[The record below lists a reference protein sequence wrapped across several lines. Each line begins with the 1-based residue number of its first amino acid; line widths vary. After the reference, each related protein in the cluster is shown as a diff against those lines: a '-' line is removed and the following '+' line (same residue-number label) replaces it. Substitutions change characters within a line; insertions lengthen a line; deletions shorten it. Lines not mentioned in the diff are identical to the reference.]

1 MSINIDHSRDSI
13 SASNTANILTI
24 AGTGALAI
32 PVGNTSQRPQQT
44 IPGQLRFNTTT
55 QGMEVSD
62 GSNWSDLTGSD
73 LDKDTYI
80 KYETSTG
87 SDEDT
92 IYFYNANTLS
102 ATLDS
107 TAFDTNKITVVDVEV
122 SNTLDVT
129 VTATLASASVTDL
142 TDTRIVYAGASG
154 ELQDS
159 ANLTFDG
166 TTLSS
171 TFAGDLTGDV
181 TGNLTGDVTGN
192 VTGDVTGNIFLNDS
206 HKIKLGDG
214 PDLEIYHNG
223 TDSFID
229 DVGAG
234 SIFIRSGTI
243 YLQNAAGT
251 KTSIQT
257 NAGAGQTLYFNN
269 SPKFETTTNGVTI
282 TGSIT
287 GDLIGDITAGTITD
301 GTLTIS
307 SGSITGA
314 TAITASNTI
323 TANTFTDSVLSI
335 TNGNI
340 TSATTV
346 TSDTITGTTITD
358 GTLSIANG
366 IITDAVDATFSG
378 DISVGGD
385 VTISG
390 DLTVQ
395 GTTTTVNSTTT
406 SIVDPIMFIGGN
418 ADGTPLTVDD
428 NKDRGV
434 AFEYH
439 NGTSAKTGFFGW
451 DDSAEKFTM
460 IADATITSDVASGS
474 VGNFIL
480 NDLDSSTINVET
492 INVST
497 EAYIIDPNNVDP
509 DKRIATAI
517 VTSSTVPTSGVKEG
531 DLWVDS
537 DSLNLYMYS
546 NSVWVPLSPG
556 IASSVNTNV
565 LGLTDLS
572 VTVNSVG
579 TANLTYDNTTGIFSF
594 TPPDLSSYATQAGLT
609 TLTNSFNTHV
619 ASLSAVALSGDYG
632 DLLNKPTLSTV
643 ANTGDYGDL
652 LNAPSVPVNL
662 ADLSNIDNSNPGNGQ
677 VLKYNGTTGK
687 WQPATDNTSTAT
699 GGVLGFG
706 DLTVSVQ
713 APDTVNH
720 PNGTLTYSGTGITKG
735 QFSFVPVN
743 TSLFAKKQNAD
754 GVTIEFGDAQ
764 DTKISYIR
772 SSNVLDIELEQNATG
787 IQVTDN
793 GTPVFELSKTGNL
806 EVTGDFIGTGSIA
819 SVTTTVPSSNTDTGT
834 KGQIAY
840 DASYVYI
847 CVATNTWIRSAIDN
861 SF

>member
-13 SASNTANILTI
+13 SANNTANILTI

-32 PVGNTSQRPQQT
+32 PVGNSSQRPQQS

-55 QGMEVSD
+55 QGVEVSD
-62 GSNWSDLTGSD
+62 GSNWSDLNGSD

-80 KYETSTG
+80 KYETATG

-92 IYFYNANTLS
+92 IYFYTANALS

-107 TAFDTNKITVVDVEV
+107 TAFDTNKITVADVEI

-129 VTATLASASVTDL
+129 VSATLASARITDL
-142 TDTRIVYAGASG
+142 TDTRVVYTGISG

-171 TFAGDLTGDV
+171 TFAGDLTGNV
-181 TGNLTGDVTGN
+181 TGNVTGDVTGN
-192 VTGDVTGNIFLNDS
+192 VTGDVTGNV
-206 HKIKLGDG
+206 
-214 PDLEIYHNG
+214 NG
-223 TDSFID
+223 
-229 DVGAG
+229 
-234 SIFIRSGTI
+234 
-243 YLQNAAGT
+243 
-251 KTSIQT
+251 
-257 NAGAGQTLYFNN
+257 
-269 SPKFETTTNGVTI
+269 
-282 TGSIT
+282 
-287 GDLIGDITAGTITD
+287 GTITD
-301 GTLTIS
+301 GTLTIAN
-307 SGSITGA
+307 GSISGA
-314 TAITASNTI
+314 IGITASNTI
-323 TANTFTDSVLSI
+323 TANAFTDGVLTIS
-335 TNGNI
+335 NGNI
-340 TSATTV
+340 TGATVIATG
-346 TSDTITGTTITD
+346 TITGGTVTD
-358 GTLSIANG
+358 GTLSIVNG
-366 IITDAVDATFSG
+366 TISGAVDATFSG
-378 DISVGGD
+378 DLSVGGN
-385 VTISG
+385 VTVTG

-418 ADGTPLTVDD
+418 ADGTPLAVDD

-439 NGTSAKTGFFGW
+439 DGTSAKTGFFGW
-451 DDSAEKFTM
+451 DDSAQKFTM
-460 IADATITSDVASGS
+460 IPDATITNDVAIGN
-474 VGNFIL
+474 VGDFIVNEL
-480 NDLDSSTINVET
+480 ESTTINVET
-492 INVST
+492 INIST
-497 EAYIIDPNNVDP
+497 DAYIVDPNNVDP

-517 VTSSTVPTSGVKEG
+517 VSSSTVPTSGVKEG

-546 NSVWVPLSPG
+546 NSVWVPLVPG

-579 TANLTYDNTTGIFSF
+579 TANLTYDNTTGIFSY
-594 TPPDLSSYATQAGLT
+594 TPPDLSSYATQTGLT

-619 ASLSAVALSGDYG
+619 ASLSAVSISGNYG

-643 ANTGDYGDL
+643 ANTGDYNDL
-652 LNAPSVPVNL
+652 LNSPTIPVEL
-662 ADLSNIDNSNPGNGQ
+662 DDLSNVDNTVPGDGQ
-677 VLKYNGTTGK
+677 ILKYNGISGL
-687 WQPATDNTSTAT
+687 WQPATDNASTAT

-713 APDTVNH
+713 APDTANY
-720 PNGTLTYSGTGITKG
+720 PNGNLTYQGSGLSKG
-735 QFSFVPVN
+735 SFSFTPID
-743 TSLFAKKQNAD
+743 TTLFSKKQIAD
-754 GVTIEFGDAQ
+754 SVTLEFGNANDVKLFYNR
-764 DTKISYIR
+764 T
-772 SSNVLDIELEQNATG
+772 SNVLSVELEQNATG
-787 IQVTDN
+787 IQITNN
-793 GTPVFELSKTGNL
+793 GTPVVDITKTGNV
-806 EVTGDFIGTGSIA
+806 EVTGSFVGTGSI
-819 SVTTTVPSSNTDTGT
+819 SSITTTVPSSSTDTGI
-834 KGQIAY
+834 KGQVAY

>member
-1 MSINIDHSRDSI
+1 MAINFDHSRDTI
-13 SASNTANILTI
+13 NVTNTAKLLTI
-24 AGTGALAI
+24 AGNGALAI
-32 PVGNTSQRPQQT
+32 PVGNSSQRPQQS
-44 IPGQLRFNTTT
+44 IPGQLRFNITT
-55 QGMEVSD
+55 QGVEVSD
-62 GSNWSDLTGSD
+62 GNSWSDLNGSD

-80 KYETSTG
+80 KYETATG

-92 IYFYNANTLS
+92 IYFYTANALS

-107 TAFDTNKITVVDVEV
+107 TAFDTSKITVADVEV

-129 VTATLASASVTDL
+129 VSATLASASVTDL
-142 TDTRIVYAGASG
+142 TDTRVVYVGTSG

-171 TFAGDLTGDV
+171 TFAGDLTG
-181 TGNLTGDVTGN
+181 NVTGN
-192 VTGDVTGNIFLNDS
+192 VTGDVTGN
-206 HKIKLGDG
+206 
-214 PDLEIYHNG
+214 
-223 TDSFID
+223 
-229 DVGAG
+229 V
-234 SIFIRSGTI
+234 
-243 YLQNAAGT
+243 
-251 KTSIQT
+251 
-257 NAGAGQTLYFNN
+257 
-269 SPKFETTTNGVTI
+269 
-282 TGSIT
+282 T
-287 GDLIGDITAGTITD
+287 GDLTGNVNGGTITD

-307 SGSITGA
+307 SGSITSA

-323 TANTFTDSVLSI
+323 TANAFTDGVLTIS
-335 TNGNI
+335 NGNI
-340 TSATTV
+340 TGATAVV
-346 TSDTITGTTITD
+346 TGTITGGTVTD

-366 IITDAVDATFSG
+366 TISDAVDATFSG
-378 DISVGGD
+378 NVAVGGD
-385 VTISG
+385 VTVTG

-439 NGTSAKTGFFGW
+439 DGTSAKTGFFGW

-460 IADATITSDVASGS
+460 IPDATITSDVASGN
-474 VGNFIL
+474 VGDFIV
-480 NDLDSSTINVET
+480 NELDSTIVNVET
-492 INVST
+492 INIST
-497 EAYIIDPNNVDP
+497 EAYIVDPNNVDP

-517 VTSSTVPTSGVKEG
+517 VTSATVPTNGVKEG

-546 NSVWVPLSPG
+546 NSVWVPLAPG

-572 VTVNSVG
+572 VTVNAVG
-579 TANLTYDNTTGIFSF
+579 TANLTYDNTTGIFSY
-594 TPPDLSSYATQAGLT
+594 TPPDLSSYATQSGLT

-643 ANTGDYGDL
+643 AGSGDYSDL
-652 LNAPSVPVNL
+652 LNTPSVPVDL
-662 ADLSNIDNSNPGNGQ
+662 DDLSNVDNTVPGNGQ

-687 WQPATDNTSTAT
+687 WQPATDNASTAT

-713 APDTVNH
+713 APDSVNY
-720 PNGTLTYSGTGITKG
+720 PNGHLSYAGSGLNKG
-735 QFSFVPVN
+735 QFSFTPID
-743 TSLFAKKQNAD
+743 TTLFSKKQIAD
-754 GVTIEFGDAQ
+754 SITLEFGDAN
-764 DTKISYIR
+764 DTLLFYDR
-772 SSNVLDIELEQNATG
+772 TANRFNIELEQNATG
-787 IQVTDN
+787 VQITDN
-793 GTPVFELSKTGNL
+793 GTPVAEITKTGNV
-806 EVTGDFIGTGSIA
+806 EITGSFVGTGSIA
-819 SVTTTVPSSNTDTGT
+819 SVTTTVPSSSTDTGT
-834 KGQIAY
+834 KGQVAY
-840 DASYVYI
+840 DAAYVYI
-847 CVATNTWIRSAIDN
+847 CVATDTWIRSAIDS

>member
-1 MSINIDHSRDSI
+1 MAINFDHSRDTI
-13 SASNTANILTI
+13 NVTNTAKLLTI
-24 AGTGALAI
+24 AGNGALAI
-32 PVGNTSQRPQQT
+32 PVGNSSQRPQQS

-55 QGMEVSD
+55 QGVEVSD
-62 GSNWSDLTGSD
+62 GSNWSDLNGSD

-80 KYETSTG
+80 KYETATG

-92 IYFYNANTLS
+92 IYFYTANALS

-107 TAFDTNKITVVDVEV
+107 TAFDTSKITVADVEI

-129 VTATLASASVTDL
+129 VSATLSSASITDL
-142 TDTRIVYAGASG
+142 TDTRVVYAGISG

-171 TFAGDLTGDV
+171 TFAGNLTGDVNGNLTGDV
-181 TGNLTGDVTGN
+181 TGNLTGN
-192 VTGDVTGNIFLNDS
+192 VTGDLTGNV
-206 HKIKLGDG
+206 
-214 PDLEIYHNG
+214 NG
-223 TDSFID
+223 
-229 DVGAG
+229 
-234 SIFIRSGTI
+234 
-243 YLQNAAGT
+243 
-251 KTSIQT
+251 
-257 NAGAGQTLYFNN
+257 
-269 SPKFETTTNGVTI
+269 
-282 TGSIT
+282 
-287 GDLIGDITAGTITD
+287 GTITD

-307 SGSITGA
+307 SGSISGA
-314 TAITASNTI
+314 VSITASNTI
-323 TANTFTDSVLSI
+323 TANAFTDGVLTIS
-335 TNGNI
+335 NGNI
-340 TSATTV
+340 TGATAVV
-346 TSDTITGTTITD
+346 TGTITGGTVTD
-358 GTLSIANG
+358 GTLSITNG
-366 IITDAVDATFSG
+366 TITGAVDATYSG
-378 DISVGGD
+378 DVSIGGNT
-385 VTISG
+385 TISG

-439 NGTSAKTGFFGW
+439 DGTSAKTGFFGW
-451 DDSAEKFTM
+451 DDSAQKFTM
-460 IADATITSDVASGS
+460 IPDATITSDVASGN
-474 VGNFIL
+474 VGDFIVNEL
-480 NDLDSSTINVET
+480 ESTTINVET

-497 EAYIIDPNNVDP
+497 EAYIVDPNNVDP

-517 VTSSTVPTSGVKEG
+517 VTSATVPTSGVKEG
-531 DLWVDS
+531 DLWVDR

-546 NSVWVPLSPG
+546 NSVWVPLAPG

-572 VTVNSVG
+572 VTVNTAG
-579 TANLTYDNTTGIFSF
+579 TSNLTYDNTTGIFSY
-594 TPPDLSSYATQAGLT
+594 TPPDLSSYATQSGLT

-619 ASLSAVALSGDYG
+619 AGLSAVALSGDYI

-652 LNAPSVPVNL
+652 LNAPDVPVNL
-662 ADLSNIDNSNPGNGQ
+662 DDLSNIDNTVPGDGQ

-699 GGVLGFG
+699 GGVLGYG
-706 DLTVSVQ
+706 DLTISVQ
-713 APDTVNH
+713 APDSVNY
-720 PNGTLTYSGTGITKG
+720 PNGNLTYAGSGLNKG
-735 QFSFVPVN
+735 QFTFTPID
-743 TSLFAKKQNAD
+743 TTLFSKKLIAD
-754 GVTIEFGDAQ
+754 SVTLEFGDAN
-764 DTKISYIR
+764 DTKLFYDRTTNIF
-772 SSNVLDIELEQNATG
+772 NIELEDNATG
-787 IQVTDN
+787 IQVTNN
-793 GTPVFELSKTGNL
+793 GTPVVDITKTGNV
-806 EVTGDFIGTGSIA
+806 EVIGSFVGTGSIA
-819 SVTTTVPSSNTDTGT
+819 SITTTVPSSSTDTGT

-847 CVATNTWIRSAIDN
+847 CVATDTWIRSAIDS